1 MSKIAQWN
9 TEFDTANNVITHSF
23 DKEVKV
29 INNLN
34 FKKITVF
41 RGEKKV
47 SETEY
52 EENESI
58 KDYFDYLLEVER
70 QVEEIRP

>member
-1 MSKIAQWN
+1 MSKTAQWN

-47 SETEY
+47 NETVY

-58 KDYFDYLLEVER
+58 KDYFDFLLEVER
-70 QVEEIRP
+70 QVEEIRK